1 MSKVYYNQGDSRWAR
16 HPYTS
21 SAHPNATVKSAGC
34 GPTCCAMI
42 VSSTKEIIYPDEM
55 CYISKAQGYRAAGG
69 TSEGLFTYVCNRWGL
84 EIEQIH
90 SSYTALEKIKDG
102 YFVIFLAG
110 NGLWTTGGHY
120 ILGVGYDGD
129 KIEIYDPYLYNGKFN
144 INGRSGK
151 VELKGNS
158 AWVQIDTFKKYSNIR
173 KLWAVKVGK
182 DVVEGKNTTKE
193 DTENAKIKYVTAS
206 VLNVR
211 KGASTGYSIV
221 GTLNKGTQVL
231 VYEEKNG
238 WSRIGN
244 NKWVS
249 NTYLSDT
256 KPSTNT
262 STGTKTKYVTASVLN
277 IRKGAG
283 MGNKVVGTLSKNA
296 KVTVYEEKSGW
307 SRIGTNQWVSSSY
320 LTSNAPKAKVKN
332 TVGQTKTLKGT
343 TTLYETS
350 NLKGKQY
357 TYIANTRVKI
367 LQNVNASVD
376 KIYVPKTGR
385 TAYCK
390 NNVYK

>member
-1 MSKVYYNQGDSRWAR
+1 MSKVYYNQADSRWAN
-16 HPYTS
+16 HPYPS
-21 SAHPNATVKSAGC
+21 SSLPKATVKSGGC
-34 GPTCCAMI
+34 GPTCAAMI
-42 VSSTKEIIYPDEM
+42 ISSAKETIRPDKMADIARE
-55 CYISKAQGYRAAGG
+55 QGYRVSGG
-69 TSEGLFTYVCNRWGL
+69 TSAGLFSYIAKRWGL
-84 EIEQIH
+84 SIETIH

-102 YFVIFLAG
+102 YFVVFLAG
-110 NGLWTTGGHY
+110 SGLWTTGGHY

-129 KIEIYDPYLYNGKFN
+129 KIEIYDPYLY
-144 INGRSGK
+144 SGK
-151 VELKGNS
+151 YNILNRAGKVTLKGNS
-158 AWVQIDTFKKYSNIR
+158 AWVQIDTFKKYSNI
-173 KLWAVKVGK
+173 KQLWAIKVGK
-182 DVVEGKNTTKE
+182 DVVDGKSTTKE
-193 DTENAKIKYVTAS
+193 TTENAKIKYVTAS

-211 KGASTGYSIV
+211 KGAGTGYAVV

-249 NTYLSDT
+249 NSYLADK
-256 KPSTNT
+256 KPSSDITPK
-262 STGTKTKYVTASVLN
+262 TKTMYVTASVLN

-283 MGNKVVGTLSKNA
+283 TGNKVVGTISKDA
-296 KVTVYEEKSGW
+296 KVTVYGEKNGW

-320 LTSNAPKAKVKN
+320 LTSKEPKAKVKN

-350 NLKGKQY
+350 NLKGK
-357 TYIANTRVKI
+357 TYNYVANTKVKI